1 MTPRVLL
8 CGFAGALG
16 ALALLTACSNVF
28 KTEEQVEADRISLEI
43 SRAQVPGSSGAA
55 FSPDGNLVAVGT
67 REKIWVADVAT
78 RRTVARIGYEKA
90 ARFGGRK
97 SLLFIDNQRL
107 LIGAVGAIYLW
118 DLNERAITDRF
129 GLRDSLHSPRAIA
142 WSDASQTLA
151 FSSGSTMEPVTLVH
165 VGRDGFG
172 ASRSLE
178 GFEGVPA
185 GLLFSRSGEYLAA
198 TGDEHSVLVRKVETD
213 EPVGELPTTGAVD
226 SLELFGENKLL
237 VSGAD
242 IAVWTFLREEGAL
255 ELQNPN
261 LQGQVAGQIAARVA
275 GTVAVGSLFAVGL
288 VACSIGACDSN
299 LFYLPQAAYSV
310 ATSPVQASPQPWC
323 GRSTSVSPDG
333 KWLVDIY
340 PGITRELIRIF
351 DMDSGELAKTLNPRG
366 EYHCVAKFSPNSQQL
381 LITSSK
387 AATLYSSGTWQQHDI
402 RLE

>member
-16 ALALLTACSNVF
+16 VLTLLTACSNVF

-55 FSPDGNLVAVGT
+55 FSPDGKLVAVGT

-78 RRTVARIGYEKA
+78 RQTVARIGYEKA

-97 SLLFIDNQRL
+97 GLLFIDNQRL

-129 GLRDSLHSPRAIA
+129 RLRDSLHSPRAIA

-198 TGDEHSVLVRKVETD
+198 TGDERSVLVRKVETD

-242 IAVWTFLREEGAL
+242 IAVWTFLREEEAL

-299 LFYLPQAAYSV
+299 FFYLPQAAYSV

-351 DMDSGELAKTLNPRG
+351 DMDSGELAKTLNPKG